1 MCIIK
6 IIDFFNFNFFILSI
20 ILFQIILFESFFKLL
35 IVKLFYIWYI
45 LRSNKD
51 KYWIMKLENLNL
63 IKVIENKIRYLYKIK
78 YYKITEIFVKQINFN
93 SFKL

>member
-6 IIDFFNFNFFILSI
+6 IIDFFNFNFFALSI

-78 YYKITEIFVKQINFN
+78 Y
-93 SFKL
+93 

>member
-6 IIDFFNFNFFILSI
+6 IIDFFNFNFFAFSI

-78 YYKITEIFVKQINFN
+78 YYITEIFVKQINFN